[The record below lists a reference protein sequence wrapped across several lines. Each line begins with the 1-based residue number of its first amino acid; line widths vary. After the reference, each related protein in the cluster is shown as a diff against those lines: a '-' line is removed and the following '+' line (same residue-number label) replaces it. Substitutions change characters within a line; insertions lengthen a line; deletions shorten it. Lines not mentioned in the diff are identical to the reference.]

1 MGFRGTIGV
10 VLLAC
15 SGPPPAAPAA
25 VINAT
30 PSSVCVG
37 DDFRT
42 QVHLDSRGSSPQLT
56 LVYTRPDPDAGDITY
71 DWSFSGAVCKGLDSD
86 PKPCNV
92 VIDGSSVDALGNI
105 NGTDVLFTML
115 GDRPVDVT
123 LTVQNVAGGVT
134 ETHVTVSITP
144 LDDAGTCPLP

>member
-1 MGFRGTIGV
+1 MLIAA
-10 VLLAC
+10 LAAC

-42 QVHLDSRGSSPQLT
+42 QIHLDSRGSSPQLT
-56 LVYTRPDPDAGDITY
+56 LVYTRPDPDAGAITY
-71 DWSFSGAVCKGLDSD
+71 AWSFSGAVCTGFPTDPPTCDVKIDSASLD
-86 PKPCNV
+86 PT
-92 VIDGSSVDALGNI
+92 GAI
-105 NGTDVLFTML
+105 NGSDVLFTMA

-123 LTVQNVAGGVT
+123 LRVTNVAGGVT
-134 ETHVTVSITP
+134 DTQLTVTITP

>member
-1 MGFRGTIGV
+1 MA
-10 VLLAC
+10 LAAC
-15 SGPPPAAPAA
+15 SGPPPVAPAA

-42 QVHLDSRGSSPQLT
+42 QIHHDSRGSSPQLT

-71 DWSFSGAVCKGLDSD
+71 DWRFSGAVCMDGNPDNPD
-86 PKPCNV
+86 GACDV
-92 VIDGSSVDALGNI
+92 VIDSASFDPTFAI
-105 NGTDVLFTML
+105 TGTDVLFTMA

-123 LTVQNVAGGVT
+123 LRVTNAAGGVT
-134 ETHVTVSITP
+134 ETHATITITP
-144 LDDAGTCPLP
+144 LDDAGACPLPR